1 MPEFAGA
8 YAWSTVTAVVSC
20 ADLSAMF
27 QVMFPDSEIVSQYT
41 LGKTKTRYTMI
52 YGIASEFKKQL
63 IYEINASPFYTVS
76 FHESLNSQ
84 VQKSQMDV
92 GVRYWNNRKKIAETR
107 FFDLKF
113 MRRPNADV

>member
-20 ADLSAMF
+20 ADLSAMS

-41 LGKTKTRYTMI
+41 LGKTKTRYAMI
-52 YGIASEFKKQL
+52 YGIASAFKKQL
-63 IYEINASPFYTVS
+63 NEINASPFYTVS
-76 FHESLNSQ
+76 FDESLNSQ

-92 GVRYWNNRKKIAETR
+92 GMRYWNNRKKIVETR

-113 MRRPNADV
+113 MRRINADV

>member
-1 MPEFAGA
+1 
-8 YAWSTVTAVVSC
+8 
-20 ADLSAMF
+20 MF

-41 LGKTKTRYTMI
+41 LGKTKTRYTVI

-63 IYEINASPFYTVS
+63 IYKINASPFYTVS